1 MRTVFSNNSEVAH
14 VWAQRTHSYGRNQ
27 NGSLFF
33 NGDDLYS
40 YGYHCL
46 LGEFISNENG
56 EVAVIINTDYYSAT
70 TARHSSLVWSA
81 TTHYTQ
87 FERKYTE
94 ERRVINLLNDLES
107 KLLKA
112 RKPLIYIDEANAIIN
127 AYSDYLKFKHG
138 RAVLPESVLEA
149 FKPFQLNSDEL
160 KALQEKDRERRKR
173 EAQKEKERLKIEIN
187 AFLNYKIDYIS
198 NYKISDAYVRISK
211 DKKYIETSKGVKVPV
226 KEARALYN
234 KILKGED
241 IKGFKIG
248 YYTVISLKSK
258 LKIGCHS
265 INLKNMHKVGKQL
278 LSMDIAPEKTV

>member
-1 MRTVFSNNSEVAH
+1 MKTVFSSNSEVAH

-33 NGDDLYS
+33 NGGNLYS

-46 LGEFISNENG
+46 LGEFITNEKN

-70 TARHSSLVWSA
+70 TAKHSNLAWGA

-94 ERRVINLLNDLES
+94 ERRVISLLNDLEA
-107 KLLKA
+107 KLLRA
-112 RKPLIYIDEANAIIN
+112 RKPLIYISEANAIID

-138 RAVLPESVLEA
+138 RAVLPKSIIKA
-149 FKPFQLNSDEL
+149 YAPFKLDDDEL
-160 KALQEKDRERRKR
+160 KVLQDKDRKRRNK
-173 EAQKEKERLKIEIN
+173 EAQKEKEKLKIEIN
-187 AFLNYKIDYIS
+187 AFLNYKTDYIN
-198 NYKISDAYVRISK
+198 NYKINDAYIRISK
-211 DKKYIETSKGVKVPV
+211 DKKCIETSKGVKVPV
-226 KEARALYN
+226 REARALYN

-258 LKIGCHS
+258 LKIGCHN
-265 INLKNMHKVGKQL
+265 INLKNMHEVGKQL

>member
-33 NGDDLYS
+33 NSGNLYS

-46 LGEFISNENG
+46 LGEFITNEKN

-70 TARHSSLVWSA
+70 TARHSNLVWGA
-81 TTHYTQ
+81 TTQYAQ

-94 ERRVINLLNDLES
+94 EKRVISLLNQLEA
-107 KLLKA
+107 KLLRA
-112 RKPLIYIDEANAIIN
+112 RKPQIYIKEAYEVIN
-127 AYSDYLKFKHG
+127 KYSDYLKFRYG

-149 FKPFQLNSDEL
+149 FKPFQLDAEKL
-160 KALQEKDRERRKR
+160 KALQDKDRERRKK
-173 EAQKEKERLKIEIN
+173 EAQRQKEKLELEIN

-198 NYKISDAYVRISK
+198 NYRIKDAYVRISK
-211 DKKYIETSKGVKVPV
+211 DGNYVETSKGVKVSV

-241 IKGFKIG
+241 IKGFRIG
-248 YYTVISLKSK
+248 YYTVIDINSK
-258 LKIGCHS
+258 LKIGCHN
-265 INLKNMHKVGKQL
+265 INLKNVHEIGKQL
-278 LSMDIAPEKTV
+278 LSMDIA